1 MAMVE
6 LEQNVLLDVSTG
18 IQIWLPRAL
27 ASEILIT
34 QDPVGMEI
42 GTYANVIQKFP
53 DHSSLWNY

>member
-53 DHSSLWNY
+53 DHSSL